1 MIGPN
6 LNYIFY
12 KKYYENVGN
21 DDRNTAVIRKC
32 NSILM
37 NAKFQEEGNSLDEKL
52 FNKSFDLCVKYPGLL
67 IGMGM
72 IHGTGK
78 SEEEIKAGITLDYVT
93 GMPYIPAPS
102 VKGILRG
109 AFRGV
114 KAVYV
119 EEKLGV
125 ESAGVK
131 ELETKIFGD
140 EAESS
145 GGKGDDIFWDAQII
159 SGNAQGKMLGRDNI
173 TPHKS
178 IIRDPEPVNTIKILP
193 NVKLRFYFSLSDTVL
208 VDGTVI
214 NADQK
219 TSLFKNILMDFGAG
233 AKTNT
238 GYGILSEN
246 VQVRDGKRKSD
257 F

>member
-119 EEKLGV
+119 EEKLGL

-159 SGNAQGKMLGRDNI
+159 SGNAQGKIRDNI

-178 IIRDPEPVNTIKILP
+178 IICDPEPVNTIKILP

-219 TSLFKNILMDFGAG
+219 TALFKNILMDFGAG

-238 GYGILSEN
+238 GYGILSED